1 MRPVGVNVDLCLNR
15 KLPRS
20 IPFMLDPTLL
30 TINNSKPDTCLHLG
44 HGCLAGIGEG
54 ERISQ
59 PFRQIGE
66 MMR

>member
-1 MRPVGVNVDLCLNR
+1 
-15 KLPRS
+15 
-20 IPFMLDPTLL
+20 MLDPTLL